1 MKKLVMIIALT
12 ASVISAPA
20 FAKIPA
26 HETGQVPAAHQ
37 RTFLPHMT
45 RQQEELWFQHA
56 VGEPTGG

>member
-1 MKKLVMIIALT
+1 MKKLITIVALA
-12 ASVISAPA
+12 ASIISAPA
-20 FAKIPA
+20 LAKTSAPVA
-26 HETGQVPAAHQ
+26 DQVPQAHQ